1 MIKETNSCQ
10 VCLTVLGYPATH
22 FNFELRTLVYLC
34 LRNLH
39 LGECPQ
45 PPHTNMS
52 RLVWNMICGEGQKGL
67 PSIALLCMNMEFYR
81 AKSHSKIP
89 FLLSYFSAWTEF
101 LYKSDSGTSEM
112 FQQARALAVN
122 ACQPYTNP
130 WHPQKGAKRKQTSQ
144 SLTSICTSWYAH
156 TQAYII
162 VHICIYFIYSN
173 KI

>member
-1 MIKETNSCQ
+1 MPSAFNSPGIPCHTLQFWIKDSC
-10 VCLTVLGYPATH
+10 LSVLKEFAPGWVSTATSP
-22 FNFELRTLVYLC
+22 EYVL
-34 LRNLH
+34 
-39 LGECPQ
+39 
-45 PPHTNMS
+45 S
-52 RLVWNMICGEGQKGL
+52 RLKYDLWGRTMGL
-67 PSIALLCMNMEFYR
+67 PSIALLCTNMEFYR

-101 LYKSDSGTSEM
+101 LYKSDSGTSEI

-130 WHPQKGAKRKQTSQ
+130 WHPQKGAKRKQTPQ

-162 VHICIYFIYSN
+162 VHICT
-173 KI
+173 